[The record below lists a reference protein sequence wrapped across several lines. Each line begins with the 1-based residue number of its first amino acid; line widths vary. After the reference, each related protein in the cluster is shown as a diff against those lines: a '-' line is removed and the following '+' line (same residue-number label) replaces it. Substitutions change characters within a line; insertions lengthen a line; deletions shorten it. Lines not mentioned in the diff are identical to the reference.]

1 MSEDQEKSKF
11 QWFFIVIFIPAVFV
25 MILAGVLM
33 YYMGVNVGGAV
44 REAASALPFINADE
58 EILEEEYTLEE
69 LTARLEHENENY
81 AGELAR
87 LEMEL
92 ESKEEEILRL
102 EEELLLLNQEEEHG
116 DDQEATEEDVNR
128 QDLRDIVRTL
138 ESMTASK
145 AADILE
151 EMSEDEAAGYLRQM
165 NIDNRAQILS
175 RMDPVSGAS
184 LVNQLAE

>member
-1 MSEDQEKSKF
+1 MSGDQEKSKF

-25 MILAGVLM
+25 MILAVVLM
-33 YYMGVNVGGAV
+33 YYTGVNVGGAV
-44 REAASALPFINADE
+44 REAASVLPFIDSDE
-58 EILEEEYTLEE
+58 ESHEEYSSEE
-69 LTARLEHENENY
+69 LTVRLEHENENY
-81 AGELAR
+81 AKELAR

-92 ESKEEEILRL
+92 ESKEEEIMRL

-116 DDQEATEEDVNR
+116 DDYEAAEEDVNR
-128 QDLRDIVRTL
+128 QDIRDIVRTL

-165 NIDNRAQILS
+165 NIDKRAQILS
-175 RMDPVSGAS
+175 RMDPETAAS